1 MGKILGLDLGTNS
14 IGWALIDD
22 KLNTI
27 IGMGS
32 RIFPVGV
39 DNLGD
44 GEGEL
49 SKNAS
54 RTGAR
59 GTRRQFFRR
68 RLRKKVLLK
77 ELTSLN
83 MCPLTDADFENWK
96 TTKKFPS
103 KELSTWFA
111 LNPYELRHK
120 ALHERL
126 SFEEI
131 GRIFYHMIQR
141 RGFLS
146 NSRSAGK
153 DDGTIFKG
161 NPKEGKIGIDETKE
175 HIENKTLGSYFYEI
189 APKENQPFINGLER
203 IRNRYTT
210 RQMYVDEFEAIWESQ
225 KKYHSSLTHEL
236 KEKIGGRK
244 NDDGFKE
251 DGILFHQRPLR
262 SQKHLVGNCTFEKN
276 KTKCQLSAIPFELFR
291 LHQWINTVEY
301 NGHKLHAD
309 ERRLV
314 FDFLIE
320 KEKPSFKDI
329 RKAIN
334 KLDTIYK
341 FNYKDEDKIV
351 GTHTIS
357 NLSNKKFFGKKW
369 FGFTEKEQED
379 IWHVLYF
386 FDSKDKVKGYAI
398 NHWGFDEV
406 RAEAI
411 SKFNLKDKYAS
422 LSRKAI
428 HNILPF
434 LEMGFQ
440 YDIAVVLGGIK
451 NAFGQNWDMISNEKQ
466 SLIIDNVPDIVR
478 SNLKGGFIEPLK
490 HFLKTDLGLSEKQL
504 TKLYHHSA
512 NIDDTVLLE
521 KLPVD
526 ADADKKIQAIRNPV
540 VITALF
546 EIRKLVNE
554 LIVEY
559 GKPDEIKVELARN
572 LKASKTG
579 RNEERRRQQ
588 KLEREND
595 RVKSELDQ
603 LGKHYSHDNIL
614 LYKLW
619 EECKRTCPYTG
630 RSISVTQLFS
640 GEVQIEH
647 IHPWSKSLNDSFM
660 NKTLCFADENRA
672 KGDKTPFQFYSLQ
685 GENKWHEVK
694 ERALK
699 LFSDT
704 AQYPNSYQKFKR
716 FVQQKFDDDFASKNL
731 NDTRYISKEA
741 KDYLSKVC
749 EKVAVS
755 PGQMTAN
762 LRQKWGLN
770 AILNPEDKTKTREDH
785 RHHAIDALVM
795 ACGTVSHLQKLSEWN
810 RYDRKPENKNFP
822 LPWTG
827 FVKDAED
834 AVERILVS
842 HKKLNNIITVR
853 THKTEKNGQVFR
865 NVGVAARGQLHKET
879 VYGKRTAPNSDEAYH
894 VRKPIDSLTTEKQIE
909 KVVDNTIRLLIL
921 KRVNEL
927 GGFVKG
933 NIPANTFFIV
943 DENGIKK
950 PQLFLPNKNGEP
962 VPITKVRMKENI
974 GGAERLKD
982 DINQYVNPRNNHHV
996 LIYKDEKGNLKEEVV
1011 TFWTVVERKRQKQNI
1026 FQLPADG
1033 KSIVTSLQI
1042 NDMFLLGLHDNQ
1054 IDWNNTDYKVLK
1066 EHVFK
1071 VQTLSSVFYEF
1082 RVNNDAT
1089 QNKDTN
1095 SKVFKRIQSFGDG
1108 KTGWKN
1114 LNPIKVK
1121 ISVTGKITKV

>member
-1 MGKILGLDLGTNS
+1 MAKILGLDLGTNS

-22 KLNTI
+22 KLNKI
-27 IGMGS
+27 IAMGS

-59 GTRRQFFRR
+59 GTRRQFFRKK
-68 RLRKKVLLK
+68 LRKKVLLK
-77 ELTSLN
+77 ELASLN
-83 MCPLTDADFENWK
+83 MCPLTNEDFENWK
-96 TTKKFPS
+96 TTKKFPTQ
-103 KELSTWFA
+103 ELASWFA

-120 ALHERL
+120 ALSEKL

-131 GRIFYHMIQR
+131 GRVFYHLIQR

-153 DDGTIFKG
+153 DDGAIFKG
-161 NPKEGKIGIDETKE
+161 NAKEGKIGIDETRE
-175 HIENKTLGSYFYEI
+175 QIENKTLGSYFYEI
-189 APKENQPFINGLER
+189 APKTNQPFIDGLER

-210 RQMYVDEFEAIWESQ
+210 RQMYVDEFEEIWEHQ
-225 KKYHSSLTHEL
+225 KKYHSNLTHEI

-244 NDDGFKE
+244 NDEGFKE

-262 SQKHLVGNCTFEKN
+262 SQKHLVGNCTFESS
-276 KTKCQLSAIPFELFR
+276 KTKCQLSAIPFELYR

-301 NGHKLHAD
+301 NGHKLHSD
-309 ERRLV
+309 ERKLV
-314 FDFLIE
+314 FNFLIE

-357 NLSNKKFFGKKW
+357 NLCSKKFFGKRW
-369 FGFTEKEQED
+369 FDFTEKEQED

-386 FDSKDKVKGYAI
+386 FDSKDKVAAYAI
-398 NHWGFDEV
+398 ANWGFDETQ
-406 RAEAI
+406 AEAI

-428 HNILPF
+428 NNILPF

-451 NAFGQNWDMISNEKQ
+451 NAYGQNWEMLNSADKG
-466 SLIIDNVPDIVR
+466 LVLDNVYEIVR

-490 HFLKTDLGLSEKQL
+490 HFLKTDLHLSDKQL

-512 NIDDTVLLE
+512 NIDETVLLE
-521 KLPVD
+521 KLPVN
-526 ADADKKIQAIRNPV
+526 AKADKEIQAIRNPV

-554 LIVEY
+554 IVEEY

-572 LKASKTG
+572 LKASKSG
-579 RNEERRRQQ
+579 RREERNRQQ

-595 RVKSELDQ
+595 RVKVELNN
-603 LGKHYSHDNIL
+603 LSKHISHDNLL

-640 GEVQIEH
+640 GEIQIEH

-672 KGDKTPFQFYSLQ
+672 KGDKTPFEFYSLQ

-731 NDTRYISKEA
+731 NDTRYISKET
-741 KDYLSKVC
+741 KNYMSKIC
-749 EKVAVS
+749 DKVAVS

-770 AILNPEDKTKTREDH
+770 AVLNPEDKTKTREDH

-795 ACGTVSHLQKLSEWN
+795 ACGTVKHLQKLSEWD

-822 LPWTG
+822 LPWEG
-827 FVKDAED
+827 FVKDAEI
-834 AVERILVS
+834 AVDRILVS

-853 THKTEKNGQVFR
+853 THKTEKNGVVYK

-879 VYGKRTAPNSDEAYH
+879 VFGKRNFNGEEAFH
-894 VRKPIDSLTTEKQIE
+894 VRKPIESLATEKHIE
-909 KVVDNTIRLLIL
+909 KVVDEAIRLLIL
-921 KRVNEL
+921 KRVQEL
-927 GGFVKG
+927 GGFVKDKV
-933 NIPANTFFIV
+933 PANTFFVV
-943 DENGIKK
+943 DENGINQ
-950 PQLFLPNKNGEP
+950 PQIFLPNRNGAP
-962 VPITKVRMKENI
+962 VPIMKVRMKENI
-974 GGAERLKD
+974 GGAERLKE

-1011 TFWTVVERKRQKQNI
+1011 TFWTVVERKRQKQEV

-1033 KSIVTSLQI
+1033 VAIVTTLQI
-1042 NDMFLLGLHDNQ
+1042 NDMFLLGLKEDEIN
-1054 IDWNNTDYKVLK
+1054 WENPDYDVLK
-1066 EHVFK
+1066 EHLYR
-1071 VQTLSSVFYEF
+1071 VQSTSSKYYEF
-1082 RVNNDAT
+1082 RL
-1089 QNKDTN
+1089 N
-1095 SKVFKRIQSFGDG
+1095 SNSQSQLKVTPFYEQIRNFGVG
-1108 KTGWKN
+1108 KTGWTTF
-1114 LNPIKVK
+1114 NPIKVK
-1121 ISVTGKITKV
+1121 ISVSGKIEKL